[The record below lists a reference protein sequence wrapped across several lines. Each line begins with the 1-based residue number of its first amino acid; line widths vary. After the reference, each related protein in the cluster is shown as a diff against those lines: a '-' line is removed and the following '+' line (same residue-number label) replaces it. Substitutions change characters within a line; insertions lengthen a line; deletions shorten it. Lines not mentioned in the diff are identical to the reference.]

1 MKREW
6 MLAVAA
12 AVALGAGAVEAQ
24 AAEVKIGVVNYSR
37 LLQEAPSAKAAQEAL
52 RNEFAGK
59 QREIQNLQAALKAKE
74 DKLAKDG
81 ATMTADQRA
90 KTEKELR
97 DGNRDYQSKAT
108 AYQEDI
114 NARQN
119 EELSKLQTELVGVV
133 QQYAAAQK
141 FDLVLAD
148 GVIYATSAMDITG
161 AVLATLPAVAAK
173 PAPAAPPKAPASK

>member
-1 MKREW
+1 VKREW

-12 AVALGAGAVEAQ
+12 TVALVAGAVEAQ
-24 AAEVKIGVVNYSR
+24 AAEAKIGVVNYSR
-37 LLQEAPSAKAAQEAL
+37 LLQESPHAKAAQEAL

-59 QREIQNLQAALKAKE
+59 QREIQTLQASLKAKE

-81 ATMTADQRA
+81 ATMTADQRTKA
-90 KTEKELR
+90 EKELR
-97 DGNRDYQSKAT
+97 DGNRDYQAKAT
-108 AYQEDI
+108 EYQEDI

-119 EELSKLQTELVGVV
+119 EELSKLQAELVGVV

-148 GVIYATSAMDITG
+148 GVIYANSALDITA
-161 AVLATLPAVAAK
+161 AVLATLPSVAAK
-173 PAPAAPPKAPASK
+173 PAASAPPKAPAGK